1 LRTGRGVISGFDLD
15 RLMRAGD
22 VTGGTTI
29 FDAMTASFTMNGGN
43 LINQDL
49 AMRLPLA
56 RASGQ
61 GRIGLGAR
69 DIDYLFTPV
78 LLEGENTRGLA
89 IPVRIEGPWANPR
102 IKPDLEKAV
111 RMNLKAERDK
121 LEQEA
126 KDRLERELQ
135 ERLDL
140 APQEGQ
146 NLEDALRQKIE
157 DKAARQLRKLFE

>member
-1 LRTGRGVISGFDLD
+1 
-15 RLMRAGD
+15 MQ
-22 VTGGTTI
+22 
-29 FDAMTASFTMNGGN
+29 GGN

-49 AMRLPLA
+49 AMKLPLA
-56 RASGQ
+56 RASGK

-78 LLEGENTRGLA
+78 LLEGDNSRGLA

-135 ERLDL
+135 ERLNL